1 MSALKQVLN
10 AKGSNWA
17 ICLLSASLMA
27 VAGTAWLRPGP
38 VSAQAGG
45 QAPTKMSNES
55 KAVLNAIQD
64 AFVNI
69 ADTVEPTVVTVS
81 ARSNQVERA
90 GARPMQDPGDNDLP
104 DGLKDFP
111 FKDLFKHA
119 PRPDGPEDGMRGT
132 S

>member
-1 MSALKQVLN
+1 MNALKQLLN

-27 VAGTAWLRPGP
+27 VAGSVWLRPGP

-45 QAPTKMSNES
+45 QARTRMTNES
-55 KAVLNAIQD
+55 RAVLSAMQD
-64 AFVNI
+64 AFANI

-81 ARSNQVERA
+81 ARSNQVERV
-90 GARPMQDPGDNDLP
+90 GTPMQDSGDDVP
-104 DGLKDFP
+104 DLKDFP
-111 FKDLFKHA
+111 FKDLFKRL
-119 PRPDGPEDGMRGT
+119 PKGDPDDGPRGT